1 MARKQSLIPRL
12 ILFSL
17 LYPSCAWAKG
27 GHDEADSDLLQLQR
41 NGLVRRGEELVQ
53 LQRHGLAGRDEPS
66 ARETLW
72 SRVEAEVVQIV
83 EEQVQIIILDS
94 QPPNHR
100 RDTPSPAAVAPRI
113 PQVTPPPSLTLYKRQ
128 NDDQIQQLSGQIQS
142 ISQSFRSVSQASQQ
156 VSQSSQQLSNSLQQA
171 QQQLS
176 QTQQS
181 LASARAS
188 ADAARQSA
196 EQANQAA
203 QQASRD
209 ADQARQSADR
219 AVSSAQSSAS
229 AAAEAAGRSA
239 ASSAA
244 SSVASV
250 IAAMSTSAQ
259 LVMSSAASLVQA
271 AKADATA
278 VRSEADTRV
287 LEAQG
292 AAVSVTQ
299 AALAIVG
306 AIIGSS
312 LITIFAFVMV
322 LRYKRRRRYRRS
334 LAAAARREGGGSIG
348 YPGPQGSSN
357 DMAGSYEKSSSYP
370 VDIKPP
376 EPTIQPQRVGFA
388 KAIGANRASF
398 RLAEPPKR
406 NLKYSVFPRS
416 NQQPK
421 DVEAAGVSP
430 TSEYSVDNEKKEA
443 QRQSKVDS
451 PPSLEKWLR
460 VGTNVSPFGTLNV
473 ISTTG
478 GGGGGQARKNANW
491 PLGRK
496 GSS

>member
-1 MARKQSLIPRL
+1 MARKQSSIPRL

-27 GHDEADSDLLQLQR
+27 GHDGADSDLLQSQR
-41 NGLVRRGEELVQ
+41 NGLVRRGEDLVQ
-53 LQRHGLAGRDEPS
+53 LQRHGLAGRDEAS
-66 ARETLW
+66 AAEALW

-94 QPPNHR
+94 QPQKHQ

-113 PQVTPPPSLTLYKRQ
+113 PLITPPPSLALYKRQ

-229 AAAEAAGRSA
+229 AAAEVAGRSA

-334 LAAAARREGGGSIG
+334 LAAAARREGGGSIS

-357 DMAGSYEKSSSYP
+357 DMAGSYGKSSYP

-406 NLKYSVFPRS
+406 NLNYSVFPRS
-416 NQQPK
+416 SQQPK
-421 DVEAAGVSP
+421 DVEAGGLSP

-443 QRQSKVDS
+443 LRQSKMDS

-473 ISTTG
+473 ISSST

-491 PLGRK
+491 PFGRK